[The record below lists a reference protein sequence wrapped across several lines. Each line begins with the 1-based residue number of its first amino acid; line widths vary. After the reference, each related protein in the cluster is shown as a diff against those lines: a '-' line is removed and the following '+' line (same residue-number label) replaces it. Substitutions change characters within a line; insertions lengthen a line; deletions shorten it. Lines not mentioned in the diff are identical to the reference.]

1 MAKTNKALQNRL
13 INYRHKHNLSLR
25 KMATAL
31 DMTANSIS
39 KWERI
44 EVATISNSS
53 IKRLCRFFGVSKE
66 VLFSEQQG
74 VNDSE
79 QQGVN
84 DVDGFIKFTF
94 LSGNPLY
101 VKPEIIKGFWK
112 NEDEEGSF
120 IFFGNNECITVK
132 ESVSDINGAL
142 NV

>member
-74 VNDSE
+74 VND
-79 QQGVN
+79 
-84 DVDGFIKFTF
+84 VDGFIKFTF